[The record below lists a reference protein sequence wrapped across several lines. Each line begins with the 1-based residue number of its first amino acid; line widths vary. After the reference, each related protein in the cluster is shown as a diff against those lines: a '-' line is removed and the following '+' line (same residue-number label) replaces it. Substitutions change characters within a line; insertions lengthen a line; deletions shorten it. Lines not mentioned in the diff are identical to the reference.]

1 MKIHELTPA
10 PGSRR
15 PRKRVGRGISSGQG
29 KTSGR
34 GQKGQGSRSSVNIPR
49 SFEGGQMPLAQ
60 RVPKLR
66 GFSNINRREYAE
78 VNIGKLNRFDAGTE
92 VNPQLLQDVG
102 LVRKALDGVK
112 ILAAGE
118 LKVALKI
125 SAHRVSSGARKAIEA
140 AGGSVE
146 LLGPQTEDKPQKR
159 RKTKHLKALAEKAA
173 AAAAPAGKADSKKQQ
188 KEQKEPKGESRGR
201 AKVEAP
207 VQAASEDAQAESDVT
222 ATTSDAEP
230 AKAEQAPSSARD
242 EVESESGDPQD
253 SGPSDAPKGE

>member
-10 PGSRR
+10 PGSHK

-66 GFSNINRREYAE
+66 GFNNINRREYAE

-102 LVRKALDGVK
+102 LVRKSLDGVK

-118 LKVALKI
+118 LKVALKV
-125 SAHRVSSGARKAIEA
+125 SAHRVSEGARKAIEA

-146 LLGPQTEDKPQKR
+146 LLGPQTADKPEKR
-159 RKTKHLKALAEKAA
+159 RQTKHLKALADKAA
-173 AAAAPAGKADSKKQQ
+173 AAAAPAGKPDGKASGKASGTK
-188 KEQKEPKGESRGR
+188 
-201 AKVEAP
+201 AAAEA
-207 VQAASEDAQAESDVT
+207 AAPAESTAEAT
-222 ATTSDAEP
+222 ATAEP
-230 AKAEQAPSSARD
+230 AEDAPDAAAAAD
-242 EVESESGDPQD
+242 DSETPDAQQED
-253 SGPSDAPKGE
+253 GPSDAPKGE

>member
-34 GQKGQGSRSSVNIPR
+34 GQKGQGARSSVNIPR

-66 GFSNINRREYAE
+66 GFTNINRREFAE

-118 LKVALKI
+118 LKVALKV

-146 LLGPQTEDKPQKR
+146 LLGPQTADKPEKR
-159 RKTKHLKALAEKAA
+159 RLTKHLKAKAEAAA
-173 AAAAPAGKADSKKQQ
+173 AAAAPPAGKGKSKASTAKAPARTVAAGRPAGPA
-188 KEQKEPKGESRGR
+188 QKEPGSPADGE
-201 AKVEAP
+201 
-207 VQAASEDAQAESDVT
+207 
-222 ATTSDAEP
+222 
-230 AKAEQAPSSARD
+230 
-242 EVESESGDPQD
+242 ESGPR
-253 SGPSDAPKGE
+253 DAPDGE

>member
-34 GQKGQGSRSSVNIPR
+34 GQKGQGARSSVNIPR

-66 GFSNINRREYAE
+66 GFININRREYAE
-78 VNIGKLNRFDAGTE
+78 VNIGKLNRFDAGTD

-159 RKTKHLKALAEKAA
+159 RMTKHLKAKADIAA
-173 AAAAPAGKADSKKQQ
+173 AAAAPAGKAKSKGATAKAQ
-188 KEQKEPKGESRGR
+188 SRPV
-201 AKVEAP
+201 AATKPAP
-207 VQAASEDAQAESDVT
+207 E
-222 ATTSDAEP
+222 
-230 AKAEQAPSSARD
+230 AKAEA
-242 EVESESGDPQD
+242 EVAADMHQ